1 MQARS
6 ATIQDLTVVFQGL
19 AERMSSEY
27 LAAGGNTLE
36 ARDALLMNLKE
47 GRGHS
52 LLQGDEP
59 VAIIAWDEDESCVH
73 TSFAAREAFFSAST
87 VRFCKRHIR
96 HIQRLCGNLPVRS
109 YSWSDHPDVQRWF
122 EVIGFRKVESDNG
135 CNIFELAP
143 L

>member
-6 ATIQDLTVVFQGL
+6 ATTQDLTIVFQGL

-27 LAAGGNTLE
+27 LASGGSAPE

-47 GRGHS
+47 GRGHA
-52 LLQGDEP
+52 LVENDEP
-59 VAIIAWDEDESCVH
+59 VAIIVWDENEECVR

-109 YSWSDHPDVQRWF
+109 YSWSDRPDVQRWF
-122 EVIGFRKVESDNG
+122 EVIGFRKIEDGKGYKV
-135 CNIFELAP
+135 FELPP